1 MLTRSPWLS
10 ASLLALALLCTFDL
24 LWPAR
29 RVSLGFLAGLIA
41 LGLPLALLHGL
52 LWSLV
57 FWLVRRVI
65 PRGAWMFWFA
75 LSGAGGTWLAHELGA
90 FTRLHSRYQRL
101 AWYVLIACGLGALGF
116 GSVCTWL
123 QPTRRRLAGS
133 IADFR
138 PSRRRALAGL
148 LVVIAFGLAV
158 ADRRLFTNLYLVA
171 HTALRVTALWSLMF
185 GLYASGL
192 TLGVFTR
199 WHWLVVVAAYAVC
212 VAELD
217 ERRVAILDTFASHAW
232 PGSVLALNRMAYDWD
247 GDGYASVLGAGD
259 CAPFDPKIH
268 PGAREIPDNGIDENC
283 ILGDAKSKRSPI
295 LPLVAATE
303 PVPMDVVLITLD
315 ALHRG
320 HIGLYDPAYGPNG
333 RATTPNLDR
342 WAEHATVFEHAYTPG
357 GWTSIAI
364 GSLMRGVWPRRLHWQ
379 KFYET
384 NLFALLK
391 KPLGPKLRPGEE
403 SLHMFPLAFDDP
415 HPPLPEILQQH
426 GMYTMAVVDDGWSA
440 MLQRGTGIER
450 GFDVFR
456 EMDEAPEAQR
466 DDAGMASAAIELLKQ
481 RPAGRHFFLWV
492 HFFGTHW
499 PNDTHPGY
507 RQFGTTVYDLYDHEV
522 VFLDSQLTRLLSA
535 IDALKTPTAVFL
547 AADHG
552 EGLTASARFH
562 GQIIEEQVLRIPML
576 ARVPGWPNERVR
588 TLTGSI
594 DLVPTI
600 LALTKTPAPAYLDG
614 IDLASLLGAPREQKR
629 VLFSDTW
636 RFTGDGVPDVE
647 FAAAYDGQRAFV
659 LDQLLGELSVMDQ
672 TQPLAAPHLISSQ
685 PNDPLAAAVYAYVED
700 TGGLDMA
707 EH

>member
-1 MLTRSPWLS
+1 MLTRSPWSS
-10 ASLLALALLCTFDL
+10 ASLLALGLLCTFDL

-29 RVSLGFLAGLIA
+29 RVGFGFIAALIA
-41 LGLPLALLHGL
+41 LGVPLALLHGFV
-52 LWSLV
+52 WSLA
-57 FWLVRRVI
+57 FWLVRRLI
-65 PRGAWMFWFA
+65 PRGVWVFWFA
-75 LSGAGGTWLAHELGA
+75 LSAGSGAWLARELGA

-101 AWYVLIACGLGALGF
+101 AWSVLIACGLGALGF
-116 GSVCTWL
+116 GLLCTWV
-123 QPTRRRLAGS
+123 QPTRRRLAG
-133 IADFR
+133 ALAEWR
-138 PSRRRALAGL
+138 PRRRRALGWL
-148 LVVIAFGLAV
+148 LVLSAAALAIT
-158 ADRRLFTNLYLVA
+158 DRRLFINLYPVA
-171 HTALRVTALWSLMF
+171 HIALRFSALWALMF
-185 GLYASGL
+185 GLYALGVS
-192 TLGVFTR
+192 LGVFGR
-199 WHWLVVVAAYAVC
+199 WHWLLVLAAYSVC
-212 VAELD
+212 IALLD
-217 ERRVAILDTFASHAW
+217 ERRVAILDTFASHVW
-232 PGSVLALNRMAYDWD
+232 PASVLALNRSAFDWD

-259 CAPFDPKIH
+259 CAPWDPKIH
-268 PGAREIPDNGIDENC
+268 PGAREIPDNGVDENC
-283 ILGDAKSKRSPI
+283 ILGDAKSKRAPI
-295 LPLVAATE
+295 LPLPAAKE
-303 PVPMDVVLITLD
+303 AVPIDVILITLD

-320 HIGLYDPAYGPNG
+320 HLGLYDPAYGPKG
-333 RATTPNLDR
+333 RATSPNLDR

-364 GSLMRGVWPRRLHWQ
+364 GSLMRGVWPRRLRWQ

-384 NLFALLK
+384 NLFALLR
-391 KPLGPKLRPGEE
+391 KPLQLRAGEE

-415 HPPLPEILQQH
+415 HPPLPELLHQR

-481 RPAGRHFFLWV
+481 RPANRHFFLWV

-522 VFLDSQLTRLLSA
+522 LFLDSQLQRLLAA
-535 IDALKTPTAVFL
+535 IDELKGPTAVFL

-552 EGLTASARFH
+552 EGLSATARFH

-576 ARVPGWPNERVR
+576 ARVPGWPSERVR
-588 TLTGSI
+588 TLSGSI

-614 IDLASLLGAPREQKR
+614 VDLATLLGTAEQKR

-647 FAAAYDGQRAFV
+647 FATAYDGQRAFV
-659 LDQLLGELSVMDQ
+659 LDQLRGELSVMDQ
-672 TQPLAAPHLISSQ
+672 TQPLAAPRLIGMQ
-685 PNDPLAAAVYAYVED
+685 PNGPLAAAVYAYVED
-700 TGGLDMA
+700 TGGLDLV